1 VAKVKPLTL
10 KSEKSSPRLVMIED
24 RPYVDVLVNL
34 PYLSSEE
41 IYTYFLP
48 QGCEGSDV
56 GHLVAVSFGSH
67 QTDGLIVRRYSDRPD
82 HGSIK
87 PISLLISEMR
97 IFSDQQIALARELA
111 IRYVTSTWSF
121 LSAFS
126 PAYSKL
132 GLTKFSKSETVAGP
146 SEEDIALSGLILP
159 DALNRRLRSKH
170 HLRDLLILPTLQPSY
185 SIIAAIAMSRSSV
198 GKVVVALPDI
208 KDLEALSVALSE
220 AGASFSVLSSH
231 QTKSERFAK
240 YLSANFSQ
248 SGIFLTLRS
257 GVFLHLEQNDTLII
271 INDVERHHYEV
282 HSPTWNSRDVALT
295 RSADSSIIFISR
307 SPSVEMVRQVE
318 LGWFTQFDFP
328 QSSIKRMKFSA
339 NERENSAS
347 HRIISEGLKRGHVLV
362 SVGRA
367 GYINGIVCRKC
378 RNITECECGGRLVIP
393 RAGKAPHCTL
403 CLKDFLSWSCAWC
416 SSEEMYAISRGA
428 ERTAAEF
435 GRAFPGYTVI
445 SSSADQ
451 QIRELGTSPT
461 LVVAT
466 PGSEPIAHYSAIV
479 VLDAERAYG
488 QIELRSQEEVRAHW
502 FTLLTLLEKDG
513 EIFFAMPSSLEV
525 SQGLMKSNAYDL
537 ALREMHERNRVNLPP
552 FTRLLSLGGSFSELT
567 LLKDLIEERGVSAYG
582 LQAGKDGKGRLLV
595 KIPVER
601 NQEIVELFAALTRIK
616 IAKKE
621 EAFSYRFDPYTID

>member
-1 VAKVKPLTL
+1 MAKVKPLTL
-10 KSEKSSPRLVMIED
+10 KSEKSSPRPVMIED

-41 IYTYFLP
+41 MYTYFLP
-48 QGCEGSDV
+48 QGCEGGDV

-67 QTDGLIVRRYSDRPD
+67 QTDGLIVRRYSERPD

-97 IFSDQQIALARELA
+97 IFSDQQIALAQELA
-111 IRYVTSTWSF
+111 TRYVTSTWSF

-126 PAYSKL
+126 PPYSKL
-132 GLTKFSKSETVAGP
+132 GVTKFAKFETVAGP
-146 SEEDIALSGLILP
+146 GEEHLALSGAKIP
-159 DALNRRLRSKH
+159 DALSRRLRSKQ

-185 SIIAAIAMSRSSV
+185 SIMAAIAISRSSV

-208 KDLEALSVALSE
+208 KDLEALGAALSE
-220 AGASFSVLSSH
+220 ADASFSVLSSH

-240 YLSANFSQ
+240 YLSANSHR

-257 GVFLHLEQNDTLII
+257 GVFLHLEHRDTLII
-271 INDVERHHYEV
+271 INEVERHHYEV

-318 LGWFTQFDFP
+318 LGWFTKYIFP

-339 NERENSAS
+339 NEGESSAS
-347 HRIISEGLKRGHVLV
+347 HRIISDGLKRGHVLI

-378 RNITECECGGRLVIP
+378 RNIAECECGGRLVIP
-393 RAGKAPHCTL
+393 QAGKAPHCAL

-451 QIRELGTSPT
+451 QVRDLGTTPT

-502 FTLLTLLEKDG
+502 LTLLTLLEKDG
-513 EIFFAMPSSLEV
+513 EIFFAMLSSLEV

-552 FTRLLSLGGSFSELT
+552 FTRLLSLEGSFSELT
-567 LLKDLIEERGVSAYG
+567 LLRDLLEEKGVSAYG
-582 LQAGKDGKGRLLV
+582 LQAGRDGKGRLLV

-621 EAFSYRFDPYTID
+621 DTFSYRFDPYAID

>member
-1 VAKVKPLTL
+1 
-10 KSEKSSPRLVMIED
+10 MIED

-48 QGCEGSDV
+48 QGCEGGDV

-67 QTDGLIVRRYSDRPD
+67 ETDGLIVRRHSQRPD
-82 HGSIK
+82 HGSLK
-87 PISLLISEMR
+87 PISLVLSEMR
-97 IFSDQQIALARELA
+97 IFSDQQIALAQELA
-111 IRYVTSTWSF
+111 RRFVTSTWSF
-121 LSAFS
+121 LSASS
-126 PAYSKL
+126 PPYSKL
-132 GLTKFSKSETVAGP
+132 GVTKFAKLEKDYVRGDEAHVDSAEK
-146 SEEDIALSGLILP
+146 LP
-159 DALNRRLRSKH
+159 DAINRRLRSNQQ
-170 HLRDLLILPTLQPSY
+170 LRDVLILPTLQSSY
-185 SIIAAIAMSRSSV
+185 PIMAKIAISRSRV

-208 KDLEALSVALSE
+208 KDLGALSAALSE
-220 AGASFSVLSSH
+220 VDASFSVLSSH
-231 QTKSERFAK
+231 QSKSERFAQ
-240 YLSANFSQ
+240 YLSANSSE

-257 GVFLHLEQNDTLII
+257 GVFLHLEPRDTLIVV
-271 INDVERHHYEV
+271 NDVERHHYEM
-282 HSPTWNSRDVALT
+282 HSPTWNTRDVALT
-295 RSADSSIIFISR
+295 RSSNSSIIFISR
-307 SPSVEMVRQVE
+307 SPSVEMVRQIE
-318 LGWFTQFDFP
+318 LGWFTKYIFP

-339 NERENSAS
+339 NEGENNAS
-347 HRIISEGLKRGHVLV
+347 HRIISEGLKRGHVLI

-378 RNITECECGGRLVIP
+378 RNVAECECGGRLVISQ
-393 RAGKAPHCTL
+393 AEKTPHCAL

-416 SSEEMYAISRGA
+416 RSEEMYAISRGA

-435 GRAFPGYTVI
+435 GRVFPGSTVI

-451 QIRELGTSPT
+451 QIRELGTTPT

-488 QIELRSQEEVRAHW
+488 QIELRSQEEVRSHW
-502 FTLLTLLEKDG
+502 FNLLTLLEKDG

-525 SQGLMKSNAYDL
+525 SQGLMRSNAYDL

-552 FTRLLSLGGSFSELT
+552 FTRLLSLGGSFSEVKVLND
-567 LLKDLIEERGVSAYG
+567 LLDEKGISSYG
-582 LQAGKDGKGRLLV
+582 LQSGKDGKGRLLV

-601 NQEIVELFAALTRIK
+601 NEEILQLFAALTRIK
-616 IAKKE
+616 VAKKE
-621 EAFSYRFDPYTID
+621 EAFSYRFDPYAID